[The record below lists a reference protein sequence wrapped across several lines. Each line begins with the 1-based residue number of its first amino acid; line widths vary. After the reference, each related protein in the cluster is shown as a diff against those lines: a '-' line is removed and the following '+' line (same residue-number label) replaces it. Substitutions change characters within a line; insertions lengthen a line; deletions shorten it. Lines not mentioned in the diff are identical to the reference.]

1 MILRTLHTTPV
12 NLLTVLALLA
22 GVVCAHAQLPV
33 RTRHVQ
39 LLSNNNA
46 NYTALRSADGQTV
59 NWSLIQPATVGTTGS
74 LQLSTVSGSD
84 AQLSWLAPGAAG
96 YILGI
101 TAGIPAWVDPA
112 SYLTGSFW
120 TLLGNTGT
128 NPATNFVGTTDAQ
141 PLVIR
146 TTNTERLRVN
156 ATGELGIGTTA
167 AAGYSLHVGGV
178 AGTPNVRLTSISG
191 VAAGTVPAG
200 FDRIMLSNA
209 TGDVSQA
216 TLSAVV
222 GSTGWLLSG
231 NAIVAAGVGA
241 GQSFIGTT
249 NAQPLVIGVNTTEI
263 ARFSADGLGIGT
275 TAAAGFSLH
284 VNGTQGTANVRLGSI
299 AGATPTATVPAGYDR
314 VLIANATGD
323 VLETS
328 YSAVVGTT
336 AWSLLG
342 NASTNPATTFLGT
355 TDAQPLVIRTT
366 NTERLRVNATGEL
379 GIGTTAAAGYN
390 LHVGGVAGTP
400 NVRLTSLAS
409 APVTA
414 LSPGEGVVTA
424 DNNGDLRKRSAS
436 DVLAALGIAKGIY
449 TIGVDATSF
458 VVSTGAFD
466 LLPGAVINVTVRG
479 PAAPAVHAM
488 ITAVNPGADNFTIV
502 TSATIGIGYSIHWTV
517 MNP

>member
-167 AAGYSLHVGGV
+167 A
-178 AGTPNVRLTSISG
+178 
-191 VAAGTVPAG
+191 
-200 FDRIMLSNA
+200 
-209 TGDVSQA
+209 
-216 TLSAVV
+216 
-222 GSTGWLLSG
+222 
-231 NAIVAAGVGA
+231 
-241 GQSFIGTT
+241 
-249 NAQPLVIGVNTTEI
+249 
-263 ARFSADGLGIGT
+263 
-275 TAAAGFSLH
+275 
-284 VNGTQGTANVRLGSI
+284 
-299 AGATPTATVPAGYDR
+299 
-314 VLIANATGD
+314 
-323 VLETS
+323 
-328 YSAVVGTT
+328 
-336 AWSLLG
+336 
-342 NASTNPATTFLGT
+342 
-355 TDAQPLVIRTT
+355 
-366 NTERLRVNATGEL
+366 
-379 GIGTTAAAGYN
+379 
-390 LHVGGVAGTP
+390 
-400 NVRLTSLAS
+400 
-409 APVTA
+409 
-414 LSPGEGVVTA
+414 
-424 DNNGDLRKRSAS
+424 
-436 DVLAALGIAKGIY
+436 
-449 TIGVDATSF
+449 
-458 VVSTGAFD
+458 
-466 LLPGAVINVTVRG
+466 
-479 PAAPAVHAM
+479 
-488 ITAVNPGADNFTIV
+488 
-502 TSATIGIGYSIHWTV
+502 
-517 MNP
+517 